1 MEENY
6 KSLKTRLLSYLVTYT
21 IYAVLSS
28 VPVWLGW
35 YDYEE
40 AFRVFLTLAVVDF
53 VVTRFGKKF
62 NKKK

>member
-1 MEENY
+1 MEE
-6 KSLKTRLLSYLVTYT
+6 KEKLIRQTLLSYLITYT
-21 IYAVLSS
+21 IYVVLSS

-35 YDYEE
+35 YDCEE

>member
-1 MEENY
+1 MEEDK
-6 KSLKTRLLSYLVTYT
+6 KSLKGTLLSYLITYT
-21 IYAVLSS
+21 IYAVLSL

-35 YDYEE
+35 YDCEE

-62 NKKK
+62 NKRK

>member
-1 MEENY
+1 MEE
-6 KSLKTRLLSYLVTYT
+6 KEKLIGQTLLSYLVTYT

-28 VPVWLGW
+28 GPVWLGW
-35 YDYEE
+35 YDCEE

>member
-1 MEENY
+1 MEE
-6 KSLKTRLLSYLVTYT
+6 KEKLIRQTLLSYLITYT

-53 VVTRFGKKF
+53 LVTRFGKKF